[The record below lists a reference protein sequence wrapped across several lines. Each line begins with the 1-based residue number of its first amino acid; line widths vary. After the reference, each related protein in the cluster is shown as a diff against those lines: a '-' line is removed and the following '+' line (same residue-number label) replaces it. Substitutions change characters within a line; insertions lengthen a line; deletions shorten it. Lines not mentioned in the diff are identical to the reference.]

1 MLTSLFEA
9 GVRMIW
15 PTPGT
20 ARPYG
25 HSLTLGFLK
34 HSLFEAPAYVCT
46 LVGGN
51 IRGTIYVNLLNTFQK
66 SQRLR

>member
-9 GVRMIW
+9 GVRTIW
-15 PTPGT
+15 PTQGT

-34 HSLFEAPAYVCT
+34 HSLSEAQAHGCTSVC
-46 LVGGN
+46 GN
-51 IRGTIYVNLLNTFQK
+51 IRGTIYVNLSNT
-66 SQRLR
+66 L